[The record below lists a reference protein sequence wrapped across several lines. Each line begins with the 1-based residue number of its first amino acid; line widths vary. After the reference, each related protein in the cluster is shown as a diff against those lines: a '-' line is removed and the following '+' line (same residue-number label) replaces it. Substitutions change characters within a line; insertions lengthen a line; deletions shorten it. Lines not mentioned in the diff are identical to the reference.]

1 LVSDFNLL
9 YYLSYRLQQNRKSA
23 QKCRLKKKAEFFTMK
38 EDVMK
43 FQQENKELKER
54 VNEVTMMLYN
64 KIEENQQLQKKME

>member
-1 LVSDFNLL
+1 
-9 YYLSYRLQQNRKSA
+9 
-23 QKCRLKKKAEFFTMK
+23 MK

>member
-1 LVSDFNLL
+1 MK
-9 YYLSYRLQQNRKSA
+9 RLQQNRKSA

>member
-1 LVSDFNLL
+1 
-9 YYLSYRLQQNRKSA
+9 
-23 QKCRLKKKAEFFTMK
+23 MK

-64 KIEENQQLQKKME
+64 KIEENQQLQKKMEQNQMQHTMFLTKLLLNNQGTDGTDPNQIGG